1 MGAFHQILKSK
12 FSTHITSLFTL
23 RKTSLQP
30 KAKPGG
36 PDTQP
41 YSKPVF
47 CRKKNGCSLLC
58 FILEK
63 EKNQIGFE
71 EWQSDRVLLKIAR
84 DRAETVCG
92 SLC

>member
-1 MGAFHQILKSK
+1 MGASHQILKSK

-41 YSKPVF
+41 YPKPVF
-47 CRKKNGCSLLC
+47 CRKNGCSLLC
-58 FILEK
+58 FILK
-63 EKNQIGFE
+63 KKKNQVGFE

-84 DRAETVCG
+84 GRAEAVRG